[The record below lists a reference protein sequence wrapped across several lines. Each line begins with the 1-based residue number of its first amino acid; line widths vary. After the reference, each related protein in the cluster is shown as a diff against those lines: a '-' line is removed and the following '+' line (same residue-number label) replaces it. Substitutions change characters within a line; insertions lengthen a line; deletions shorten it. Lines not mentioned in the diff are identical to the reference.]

1 MDIHFCFP
9 ITADVTLCGELTE
22 DEPVIMN
29 VFNVF
34 KVTCARCRELIDEI
48 SRQLTC
54 VSSVPEKE
62 ASFNQD

>member
-29 VFNVF
+29 VF

-54 VSSVPEKE
+54 VSSVPKKE
-62 ASFNQD
+62 ASVNQD